1 MTLCACGNKLRWELH
16 MNGTASCM
24 NCGVLVKNEMF
35 DSPCDNFMH
44 SFQSMS
50 VLCQTQTYTRA
61 KRFKKYLHRAC
72 MRQSV
77 NSVPD
82 PTWKYLLDHRPYS
95 GPPHILRTLKRAG
108 RKLKNKCY
116 DCLPLLVHHLCEVT
130 VPVLSDREIATA
142 MDLFAVIDAAFPQY
156 GGFMS
161 YAYALE
167 FVLLKMGRRDMVPYL
182 SGIQCVKR
190 RAHYYEK
197 LTRIFKDASVDGIP
211 RVSGPKQSC
220 SGSRAAPCASGRTAV
235 LAQSRLPGG
244 SICQQLLEARE
255 RCKSG

>member
-61 KRFKKYLHRAC
+61 KRFKKYVHRAC

-82 PTWKYLLDHRPYS
+82 PT
-95 GPPHILRTLKRAG
+95 
-108 RKLKNKCY
+108 
-116 DCLPLLVHHLCEVT
+116 
-130 VPVLSDREIATA
+130 
-142 MDLFAVIDAAFPQY
+142 
-156 GGFMS
+156 
-161 YAYALE
+161 
-167 FVLLKMGRRDMVPYL
+167 
-182 SGIQCVKR
+182 
-190 RAHYYEK
+190 
-197 LTRIFKDASVDGIP
+197 
-211 RVSGPKQSC
+211 
-220 SGSRAAPCASGRTAV
+220 
-235 LAQSRLPGG
+235 
-244 SICQQLLEARE
+244 
-255 RCKSG
+255 

>member
-61 KRFKKYLHRAC
+61 KRFKKYVHRAC

-142 MDLFAVIDAAFPQY
+142 MDLRSPRTTAA
-156 GGFMS
+156 S
-161 YAYALE
+161 C
-167 FVLLKMGRRDMVPYL
+167 R
-182 SGIQCVKR
+182 
-190 RAHYYEK
+190 
-197 LTRIFKDASVDGIP
+197 TRTPS
-211 RVSGPKQSC
+211 SS
-220 SGSRAAPCASGRTAV
+220 SS
-235 LAQSRLPGG
+235 
-244 SICQQLLEARE
+244 
-255 RCKSG
+255 

>member
-1 MTLCACGNKLRWELH
+1 MTLCAGGNKLRWELH

-142 MDLFAVIDAAFPQY
+142 MDLFEVIDAAFPQG

-167 FVLLKMGRRDMVPYL
+167 FVLLKMGRPDMVPYL

-197 LTRIFKDASVDGIP
+197 LTRIFRDASAGGIP
-211 RVSGPKQSC
+211 RVSGPQQSG
-220 SGSRAAPCASGRTAV
+220 SGSRAAPCASGRTVV
-235 LAQSRLPGG
+235 LAQSRLRGG
-244 SICQQLLEARE
+244 SIYQQLLADRE
-255 RCKSG
+255 RCKSD